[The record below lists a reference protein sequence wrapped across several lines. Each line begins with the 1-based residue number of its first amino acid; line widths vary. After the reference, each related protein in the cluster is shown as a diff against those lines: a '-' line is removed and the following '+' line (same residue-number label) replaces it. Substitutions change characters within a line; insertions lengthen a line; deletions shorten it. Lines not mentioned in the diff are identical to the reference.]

1 MSHPPRQAMIGIT
14 GRSGSGKT
22 HLIGRLLPLLRV
34 RGLGVSTIKHT
45 HHDIDLDRPGKD
57 SWLHRSAGAGEV
69 MLATPG
75 RWVLQHECPDAP
87 PALAT
92 LLARMQRTDLVVVE
106 GFHATVPACIEVYR
120 PDVGKEPLFMRN
132 DNIIAIATDRVDAPG
147 LPPHL
152 PILDLSDTQAI
163 ADFALRHAVHMLVE

>member
-1 MSHPPRQAMIGIT
+1 MIGIT

-22 HLIGRLLPLLRV
+22 HLVARLLAVLRG

-57 SWLHRSAGAGEV
+57 SWLHREAGAGEV

-75 RWVLQHECPDAP
+75 RWVLQHECAAGDP

-92 LLARMQRTDLVVVE
+92 LLGRMQRTDLVVVE
-106 GFHATVPACIEVYR
+106 GFHASVPACIEVYR
-120 PDVGKEPLFMRN
+120 PEVGKEPMFMRN
-132 DNIIAIATDRVDAPG
+132 DNIIAIATDRPDTPG

-152 PILDLSDTQAI
+152 PVLDLADTRAI
-163 ADFALRHAVHMLVE
+163 AEFALRHAVHITLDNT